1 MNNILIIGASGYIG
15 ARLSYLLAKDGNNV
29 TALCFSSIPKD
40 KKWCSL
46 MKEVVVGDI
55 TSDNVIDKITN
66 QSFDVAI
73 HLVSLDHNDS
83 NKAPTFV
90 NSVNVMPVW
99 NLLESFKTKNTL
111 KRFIYFSTIHVYGEI
126 PHKVIKESHN
136 TCPSNPYGLTH
147 LLAENI
153 CNMYNASTDI
163 DCINIRLSN
172 SYGSPFFKNNNC
184 WQLVVNDLC
193 RTAFIEK
200 KIILKSDGSAS
211 RDFIHFKD
219 IFNAIQL
226 LLNYNTVKLN
236 NIFHL
241 TSGITTTIL
250 QIVDKVK
257 LIYNDRY
264 GHNIPAVIPECKQ
277 STMKNNLETYII
289 SNNKIQSIGFK
300 QQIDLETGIHEL
312 FGYLE
317 NNEN

>member
-29 TALCFSSIPKD
+29 TALCFSFVPKD

-46 MKEVVVGDI
+46 MKDVVVGDI
-55 TSDNVIDKITN
+55 TSDNVIDKITS

-73 HLVSLDHNDS
+73 HLVSLDHYDS
-83 NKAPTFV
+83 NKAPAFV

-99 NLLESFKTKNTL
+99 NLLESFKTKKTL

-126 PHKVIKESHN
+126 PYKVIKESHN
-136 TCPSNPYGLTH
+136 TCPSSPYGLTH

-153 CNMYNASTDI
+153 CNMYNATTDI
-163 DCINIRLSN
+163 DCINVRLSN
-172 SYGSPFFKNNNC
+172 SYGSPFFQDNNC

-193 RTAFIEK
+193 RTAFNEK
-200 KIILKSDGSAS
+200 KIVLKSDGSAL
-211 RDFIHFKD
+211 RDFIHYKD
-219 IFNAIQL
+219 IFNAIQI
-226 LLNYNTVKLN
+226 LLNYHTNELN

-241 TSGITTTIL
+241 TSGVTMPIL

-257 LIYNDRY
+257 HIYKNRY
-264 GHNIPAVIPECKQ
+264 GYNIPVIMPKGKQ
-277 STMKNNLETYII
+277 STMKNRTETYII
-289 SNNKIQSIGFK
+289 SNNKIQLIGFK
-300 QQIDLETGIHEL
+300 QEIDLENGIHEL
-312 FGYLE
+312 FDYLE